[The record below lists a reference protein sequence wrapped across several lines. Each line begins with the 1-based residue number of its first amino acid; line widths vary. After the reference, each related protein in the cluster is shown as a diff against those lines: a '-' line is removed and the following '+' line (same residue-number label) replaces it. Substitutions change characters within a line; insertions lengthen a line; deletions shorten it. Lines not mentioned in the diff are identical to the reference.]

1 MQDRY
6 AGDIGDY
13 GKIGLLKALQTQ
25 GLSVGVNWYRV
36 EPMDTEK
43 KADGTYKQEDGKYLI
58 PEYLQVCDTP
68 LAEQLTKIA
77 KSNNRSIKS
86 LERGD
91 FIPDA
96 RYYSEPIT
104 VAGRYEWHKRAL
116 DLLRGVDIV
125 FMDPDNGM
133 LVKSVG
139 KRSAKSIKYA
149 FYEEVADYIGQ
160 KQSVLIYNHRSRKQ
174 EDAYF
179 RELSEKLGEIT
190 GVPESRILKI
200 TFPRCSVRDY
210 LAVPAS
216 DVHRENIKAAFVSM
230 DQGIWGKTGM
240 CRMPR
245 ER

>member
-1 MQDRY
+1 M
-6 AGDIGDY
+6 AME
-13 GKIGLLKALQTQ
+13 T
-25 GLSVGVNWYRV
+25 
-36 EPMDTEK
+36 
-43 KADGTYKQEDGKYLI
+43 
-58 PEYLQVCDTP
+58 VCDTP

-104 VAGRYEWHKRAL
+104 VVGRYEWHKRAL
-116 DLLRGVDIV
+116 DLLRGLDIV

-179 RELSEKLGEIT
+179 RELSEKLVEIT

>member
-116 DLLRGVDIV
+116 DLLRGLDIV

-160 KQSVLIYNHRSRKQ
+160 KQSVLI
-174 EDAYF
+174 
-179 RELSEKLGEIT
+179 
-190 GVPESRILKI
+190 
-200 TFPRCSVRDY
+200 
-210 LAVPAS
+210 
-216 DVHRENIKAAFVSM
+216 
-230 DQGIWGKTGM
+230 
-240 CRMPR
+240 
-245 ER
+245 